1 MCLNGQLFY
10 ISNVLLVDS
19 IEEVQDVIEIGI
31 CHWLHRPQQ
40 LICIA
45 VFHKTEEK
53 TKVLHIDLLV
63 ICLLNYLIFFK

>member
-19 IEEVQDVIEIGI
+19 FEEVQVAFKVVI
-31 CHWLHRPQQ
+31 CHWLHQPQQ

-45 VFHKTEEK
+45 VYHKSEGK
-53 TKVLHIDLLV
+53 NKVLYLGLLDIYV
-63 ICLLNYLIFFK
+63 LNVWFNLF